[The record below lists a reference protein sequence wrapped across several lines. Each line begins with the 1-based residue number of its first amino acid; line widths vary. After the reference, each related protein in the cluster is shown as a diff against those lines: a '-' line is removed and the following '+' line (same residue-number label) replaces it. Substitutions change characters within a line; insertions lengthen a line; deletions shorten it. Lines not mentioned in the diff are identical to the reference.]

1 MEKRNNKK
9 VIIKVSDL
17 SKSFNNNIVL
27 KNINFQLLEGESL
40 AIIGASGSG
49 KSVLLKNIIG
59 ILEPD
64 KGSIVINDTEMV
76 NLPRD
81 LKEKLLLDLGITFQH
96 GALFD
101 SLKNW
106 ENIIF
111 KTANKEKINNK
122 QGKELAFSIIKQL
135 GLQPKILDLYPSE
148 ISGGMQKRVAI
159 ARAICGNPKILLFDE
174 PTSGLDPV
182 TGSLIDQLIK
192 TAVKTI
198 GGSAITITHDMA
210 SVCRIADKVILIDKQ
225 TISWTGTPKEMFNS
239 ANKKIQE
246 FIKPINSE
254 IFFK

>member
-9 VIIKVSDL
+9 VIIKVSNL
-17 SKSFNNNIVL
+17 LKSFNNNIVL
-27 KNINFQLLEGESL
+27 KNINFKLLEGESL

-59 ILEPD
+59 ILQPD

-76 NLPRD
+76 NLPRN

-122 QGKELAFSIIKQL
+122 QGKQLAFSIIKQL